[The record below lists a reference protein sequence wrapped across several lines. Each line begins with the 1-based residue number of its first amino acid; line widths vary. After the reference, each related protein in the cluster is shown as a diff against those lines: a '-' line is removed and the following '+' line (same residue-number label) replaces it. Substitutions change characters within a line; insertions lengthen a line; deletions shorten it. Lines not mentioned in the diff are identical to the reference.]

1 MAEKHNSAD
10 RQDPGRTL
18 VTERPAKPARA
29 AVAAA
34 ADLADTKARL
44 TDVELRLADMAGAA
58 EALMLIAG
66 YAEIEPSATGGPGF
80 PMAVEWIGAALRRE
94 IDAAMD
100 VACGDMEPR
109 RAPSPA
115 QECAA

>member
-1 MAEKHNSAD
+1 MAEKPISTG
-10 RQDPGRTL
+10 RKKPGETPIITRL
-18 VTERPAKPARA
+18 AKTARA
-29 AVAAA
+29 DA
-34 ADLADTKARL
+34 KARL

-66 YAEIEPSATGGPGF
+66 YAEIEPSVTGGPGF

-109 RAPSPA
+109 RGAPSPA